1 MTDFGLFVITCD
13 SLRRER
19 AQRSRRRHTP
29 TPAAIM
35 GDDADAGATTNAHDL
50 AEAAKLQARLEEH
63 NNKAS
68 ASFASSA
75 NEAPPDAI
83 PAVSL
88 AEGAYKYVLVTAVA
102 PSNNRRTFVYSK
114 RNASYHRNVAEHLV
128 PKLENAGYSDIRVTG
143 GGRILRDDESKKVHI
158 FGYSYG
164 FGRADHERA
173 KDVVEQSVNY
183 RGYTVTW

>member
-1 MTDFGLFVITCD
+1 
-13 SLRRER
+13 
-19 AQRSRRRHTP
+19 
-29 TPAAIM
+29 M
-35 GDDADAGATTNAHDL
+35 GDDHDDAGATTNAHDL
-50 AEAAKLQARLEEH
+50 AEAAKLQARLVEH
-63 NNKAS
+63 KNKAS
-68 ASFASSA
+68 ASVASSA
-75 NEAPPDAI
+75 NEEAPPDAI

-88 AEGAYKYVLVTAVA
+88 AEGAYKYVLITAVA

-128 PKLENAGYSDIRVTG
+128 PQLESGGYSDIRITG
-143 GGRILRDDESKKVHI
+143 GGRILRDDEAKKVHI

-173 KDVVEQSVNY
+173 KDVVEKSVNY

>member
-1 MTDFGLFVITCD
+1 
-13 SLRRER
+13 
-19 AQRSRRRHTP
+19 
-29 TPAAIM
+29 M
-35 GDDADAGATTNAHDL
+35 GDDHADAGATTNAHDL
-50 AEAAKLQARLEEH
+50 AEAAKLQARLAEH

-68 ASFASSA
+68 ASVASSA

-128 PKLENAGYSDIRVTG
+128 PISWRMQDTATFGSRGAGGYCGTTSPRRCISLGTATDSDGPITR
-143 GGRILRDDESKKVHI
+143 GR
-158 FGYSYG
+158 
-164 FGRADHERA
+164 RASWSRA
-173 KDVVEQSVNY
+173 STTAAT
-183 RGYTVTW
+183 R